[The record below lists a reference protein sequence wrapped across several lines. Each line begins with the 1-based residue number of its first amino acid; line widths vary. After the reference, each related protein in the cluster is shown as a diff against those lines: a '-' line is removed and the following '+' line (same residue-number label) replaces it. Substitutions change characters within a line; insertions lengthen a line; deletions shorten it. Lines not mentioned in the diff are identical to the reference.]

1 MLYSRLIDALLDECI
16 AANLGGYDVED
27 ILADRATGGD
37 LIREILVLGVCDL
50 RFKGSVRVA
59 KAWREEAHGML
70 EAFAQEL
77 LDTPD
82 LSRDEAL
89 MRLEAFL
96 SNLFFQAVPMRGA
109 DSGDRHA
116 QTDTQGR
123 GKGKEE
129 PLSREEERR
138 EELRFLK
145 SLPPSLR
152 KLARRIGRAGGEE
165 KAPSG
170 RFPAAAKSDI
180 AGITVGDD
188 LNSLLPSEIAL
199 LAGRET
205 EDVFFR
211 NFVGKR
217 LQVFASA
224 SAGQEPVRRQDGP
237 VVICLDRSGSMTG
250 RPSDVARALA
260 MAVTVYAKRRQRP
273 VTILLYGNDEM
284 DRFTVKNLRKQRKAL
299 VRFLSYDCGG
309 GNNEEELFG
318 TVFREIIP
326 QDTAFSS
333 ADILCVSDFLWPPLS
348 EAVREQGQGDEVLRP
363 GRHREPSSHPRH
375 RLDVDLG
382 PAHERRVSRKSG
394 RPLKECAWSAVL
406 IKDYGKRKHQ
416 HDGAAGAPGPH
427 ARRPEHHAG
436 GQPRHRQVRNPHRVL
451 LREGDAGRPAV
462 PRTDVRPGRPDR
474 HSQPQRDHRQDG
486 IHAAVVVPAGRPAHR
501 PVPGRAEPPAGSSRR

>member
-237 VVICLDRSGSMTG
+237 
-250 RPSDVARALA
+250 
-260 MAVTVYAKRRQRP
+260 
-273 VTILLYGNDEM
+273 
-284 DRFTVKNLRKQRKAL
+284 
-299 VRFLSYDCGG
+299 
-309 GNNEEELFG
+309 
-318 TVFREIIP
+318 
-326 QDTAFSS
+326 SS
-333 ADILCVSDFLWPPLS
+333 AWT
-348 EAVREQGQGDEVLRP
+348 G
-363 GRHREPSSHPRH
+363 
-375 RLDVDLG
+375 
-382 PAHERRVSRKSG
+382 
-394 RPLKECAWSAVL
+394 
-406 IKDYGKRKHQ
+406 
-416 HDGAAGAPGPH
+416 
-427 ARRPEHHAG
+427 
-436 GQPRHRQVRNPHRVL
+436 
-451 LREGDAGRPAV
+451 AGR
-462 PRTDVRPGRPDR
+462 
-474 HSQPQRDHRQDG
+474 
-486 IHAAVVVPAGRPAHR
+486 
-501 PVPGRAEPPAGSSRR
+501 

>member
-27 ILADRATGGD
+27 ILADRTAGGD

-250 RPSDVARALA
+250 RPSDVARTLA
-260 MAVTVYAKRRQRP
+260 MAITVYAKRRQRP

-348 EAVREQGQGDEVLRP
+348 EAVTDLIRANKAKGMKFYGLDVT
-363 GRHREPSSHPRH
+363 GSHPPTPVIDAMWIWDR
-375 RLDVDLG
+375 RTNDVF
-382 PAHERRVSRKSG
+382 PENQ
-394 RPLKECAWSAVL
+394 AV
-406 IKDYGKRKHQ
+406 R
-416 HDGAAGAPGPH
+416 
-427 ARRPEHHAG
+427 
-436 GQPRHRQVRNPHRVL
+436 
-451 LREGDAGRPAV
+451 
-462 PRTDVRPGRPDR
+462 
-474 HSQPQRDHRQDG
+474 
-486 IHAAVVVPAGRPAHR
+486 
-501 PVPGRAEPPAGSSRR
+501 

>member
-50 RFKGSVRVA
+50 RFKGAVRVA
-59 KAWREEAHGML
+59 KAWREEAHRML

-170 RFPAAAKSDI
+170 RFPAAAQSDI

-224 SAGQEPVRRQDGP
+224 SASQEPVRRQDGP

-260 MAVTVYAKRRQRP
+260 MAVTVYAKRAAFWGD
-273 VTILLYGNDEM
+273 IIGDW
-284 DRFTVKNLRKQRKAL
+284 
-299 VRFLSYDCGG
+299 
-309 GNNEEELFG
+309 
-318 TVFREIIP
+318 RE
-326 QDTAFSS
+326 
-333 ADILCVSDFLWPPLS
+333 
-348 EAVREQGQGDEVLRP
+348 
-363 GRHREPSSHPRH
+363 
-375 RLDVDLG
+375 
-382 PAHERRVSRKSG
+382 
-394 RPLKECAWSAVL
+394 
-406 IKDYGKRKHQ
+406 
-416 HDGAAGAPGPH
+416 
-427 ARRPEHHAG
+427 
-436 GQPRHRQVRNPHRVL
+436 
-451 LREGDAGRPAV
+451 
-462 PRTDVRPGRPDR
+462 
-474 HSQPQRDHRQDG
+474 
-486 IHAAVVVPAGRPAHR
+486 
-501 PVPGRAEPPAGSSRR
+501 